1 MKKHYPHKE
10 VHGTRT
16 HRARQ
21 ARTGE
26 HCPFNGWWAPAGRE
40 EDRRYVM
47 QGNILP
53 AHDGGTVVWTLVAA
67 GSGSRHPKYVLPP
80 AGVFIDTF

>member
-1 MKKHYPHKE
+1 MKKHYPHTE

-40 EDRRYVM
+40 ENRRYVM

-53 AHDGGTVVWTLVAA
+53 AYDGSTVTWTLVASS
-67 GSGSRHPKYVLPP
+67 SGSRSPKYVLPP
-80 AGVFIDTF
+80 AGVFIDSF